1 MTTMIEA
8 VYRNGALI
16 PKRRLEHIRE
26 GQTVRVVVT
35 TPTEAEDVL
44 ARFWQFVDTHTVS
57 LPPDYRF
64 QREELYE
71 R

>member
-1 MTTMIEA
+1 MTTMIDA
-8 VYRNGALI
+8 IYRNGALI

-26 GQTVRVVVT
+26 GQTVRVIVAAS
-35 TPTEAEDVL
+35 PETEDAST
-44 ARFWQFVDTHTVS
+44 RFWQFVDTHTIV

>member
-8 VYRNGALI
+8 IYHNGALI

-26 GQTVRVVVT
+26 GQTVRVIVAAA
-35 TPTEAEDVL
+35 TEPEDAS
-44 ARFWQFVDTHTVS
+44 ARFWRFVDAHTIT
-57 LPPDYRF
+57 LPPDYHF